1 MENENLV
8 GKQIDSYLIIGHI
21 KAGGVAV
28 VYKAKKVG
36 EPDTIPP
43 VAIKVLQTSW
53 AEHEEVVYRFLREGR
68 IMQKLQHPHIIPLY
82 DFGMYNRRPYI
93 VMEYLAGGSLA
104 DRLRQER
111 GMSLKTSSQIL
122 WQVADALDFAHN
134 KKIIHRDLKP
144 GNILL
149 KDDTDNFAML
159 TDFGIARILEHTVL
173 TQGGIMPGTPHYMS
187 PEQARGAERIDRYSD
202 LYSFGVIAYLM
213 AVGRLPFGGDP
224 LAIVN
229 QHMTA
234 IPPTP
239 SSLNP
244 DLPKA
249 LDAVLL
255 KILEK
260 NPKNRYPTAL
270 AFAEAFSKAVVGY
283 ERMVVTLSNRKPEE
297 NGGGSPPSK
306 DLQNPEARVLV
317 PIPPAPDNR
326 LLWLIIIGLALA
338 LVVIGVL
345 LVLSRA
351 G

>member
-1 MENENLV
+1 MDNEMLV
-8 GKQIDSYLIIGHI
+8 GKQIDSYLITDHI

-28 VYKAKKVG
+28 VYKARKIG

-43 VAIKVLQTSW
+43 VAIKILQSSW
-53 AEHEEVVYRFLREGR
+53 SEHEEVVYRFLREGR
-68 IMQKLQHPHIIPLY
+68 IMQKLQHPNIIPLY

-111 GMSLKTSSQIL
+111 GMTLKTSSQIL
-122 WQVADALDFAHN
+122 WQVAEALDFAHN
-134 KKIIHRDLKP
+134 KKIIHRDMKP

-149 KDDTDNFAML
+149 RDDSDNFAML
-159 TDFGIARILEHTVL
+159 TDFGIARVLEHTVL

-213 AVGRLPFGGDP
+213 AVGRLPFGGEP
-224 LAIVN
+224 LVIIN
-229 QHMTA
+229 QHLTVA
-234 IPPTP
+234 PPTP

-244 DLPKA
+244 DLPKT
-249 LDAVLL
+249 LDTVLL

-260 NPKNRYPTAL
+260 DPKNRYPTAL
-270 AFAEAFSKAVVGY
+270 AFAEAFSKAVAGH
-283 ERMVVTLSNRKPEE
+283 ERVVVTLNTRKSDV
-297 NGGGSPPSK
+297 NGGGSPPSI
-306 DLQNPEARVLV
+306 DLQNPEARLPSVTT
-317 PIPPAPDNR
+317 APDNR
-326 LLWLIIIGLALA
+326 LLWLLIIGLAVA

-345 LVLSRA
+345 LVLSR
-351 G
+351 GG